1 MEYFIQKYGYLAVFL
16 GSTIEGELILLT
28 AGYFAYAG
36 VLDLKWVIFFAFLG
50 TLLADQG
57 CFFLGRYYGPRLL
70 NRFPVLK
77 AKSEKVFRL
86 LHEYKNLFIM
96 SFRFVYGIRIASPL
110 VIGASQLSVRRFTV
124 LNFPAALFWAIVI
137 AWLGYFFGGTFDVLL
152 DNMHR
157 IQRYGIYVG
166 LPVTVSVWAGWR
178 VYVRHYRN

>member
-1 MEYFIQKYGYLAVFL
+1 MESFIQKYGYLAVFL

-77 AKSEKVFRL
+77 TKSEKVFRL
-86 LHEYKNLFIM
+86 LHAYKNLFIM

-124 LNFPAALFWAIVI
+124 LNFPAALFWAVVI

-157 IQRYGIYVG
+157 IQRYGLYVG
-166 LPVTVSVWAGWR
+166 LPVAVSIWAGWR
-178 VYVRHYRN
+178 VYVKHYRN